1 MKKILIADDEE
12 VLRMLIVDTLEDEGY
27 EIVETE
33 NGRDALEEIKTNDY
47 DLVLLDYMMPGLT
60 GIEVAKEVQT
70 LPDKQGTKI
79 LMLTAKN
86 QQKDVEE
93 SQAAGIHYYMSKPF
107 SPMQLIDVV
116 EEIVNA

>member
-1 MKKILIADDEE
+1 MKKILLADDEE

-33 NGRDALEEIKTNDY
+33 NGLDALEEIRANDY
-47 DLVLLDYMMPGLT
+47 DLVILDYMMPGLT
-60 GIEVAKEVQT
+60 GIEVAREIQEV
-70 LPDKQGTKI
+70 PHKQGTKI

-93 SQAAGIHYYMSKPF
+93 SQAAGINYYMSKPF